1 MHDSDLFTNIGLGF
15 RRAFEFS
22 GRSCRSEFW
31 LFHLFLTAI
40 YLCLVFIV
48 FARTPAWEIE
58 TALTGMTIL
67 FVLASAIPSVSL
79 SMRRMHDI
87 GNSGGYAFVPI
98 MVWLMAMV
106 ESGKGEN
113 KYGDPCVTVQN
124 QPMKEFKKPDSSE
137 ESNQISHGSDD
148 RVSDP
153 QTLIDRY
160 IKAGADLNLNP
171 QTIRPFP
178 EEIILMK
185 KVIAARRMTFKIES
199 LKTKNSE
206 ILTNENDIE
215 SEEIYADVKSSSQ
228 ICASCQ
234 FENKPN
240 ATFCG
245 GCGKP
250 LGDIICTN
258 CQFENPNIA
267 SFCEGCGKELA
278 TS

>member
-1 MHDSDLFTNIGLGF
+1 
-15 RRAFEFS
+15 
-22 GRSCRSEFW
+22 
-31 LFHLFLTAI
+31 
-40 YLCLVFIV
+40 
-48 FARTPAWEIE
+48 
-58 TALTGMTIL
+58 
-67 FVLASAIPSVSL
+67 
-79 SMRRMHDI
+79 
-87 GNSGGYAFVPI
+87 
-98 MVWLMAMV
+98 
-106 ESGKGEN
+106 
-113 KYGDPCVTVQN
+113 
-124 QPMKEFKKPDSSE
+124 
-137 ESNQISHGSDD
+137 
-148 RVSDP
+148 
-153 QTLIDRY
+153 
-160 IKAGADLNLNP
+160 
-171 QTIRPFP
+171 
-178 EEIILMK
+178 
-185 KVIAARRMTFKIES
+185 MTFKIES